1 MSILLLLCS
10 YSSAFVYD
18 VYNNEMFQKRDKRK
32 SGVCGG
38 EKMRNRN
45 KISINGFM
53 SCANILSIT
62 RLQ

>member
-38 EKMRNRN
+38 EKNE
-45 KISINGFM
+45 K
-53 SCANILSIT
+53 
-62 RLQ
+62 